1 MPARSLSSASLFLQ
15 LFSAF
20 AFCLTSSPSSSSPP
34 ANAGV
39 IVVTAMAPEES
50 KDAAAI
56 RATTTTILWCLL
68 MLLLLLLLVLLSIF
82 YSQTV
87 NIITGFIWSAAN
99 KYPKIRNNKTKEKE
113 GILNNM
119 ISCILQLTLYD
130 YTKQLT
136 RISNKDI

>member
-1 MPARSLSSASLFLQ
+1 LPSP
-15 LFSAF
+15 
-20 AFCLTSSPSSSSPP
+20 SPSSSSPP

-39 IVVTAMAPEES
+39 IVVAAMAPEES

-68 MLLLLLLLVLLSIF
+68 MLLLLLLLLVLLSIF

-130 YTKQLT
+130 YAKQLT
-136 RISNKDI
+136 RISNKDIE

>member
-1 MPARSLSSASLFLQ
+1 MPARSLSSASFTLQ
-15 LFSAF
+15 LFLAF
-20 AFCLTSSPSSSSPP
+20 AFCLAPSPSSSPP

-39 IVVTAMAPEES
+39 IVVAAMAPEES

-56 RATTTTILWCLL
+56 RATTTTILWCL
-68 MLLLLLLLVLLSIF
+68 LLSIF

-119 ISCILQLTLYD
+119 ISCNMQLTLYD

-136 RISNKDI
+136 RISNKDIE